1 MLKIKMKTL
10 GANQRS
16 IDKTVDVTEQFQYNI
31 NAMSGIQ
38 AMTAK
43 ENINKGIITWSMPNS
58 KR

>member
-38 AMTAK
+38 ATTVK
-43 ENINKGIITWSMPNS
+43 ENIN
-58 KR
+58 